1 MEMSQ
6 ELLIDFGLN
15 LAGYL
20 VVVILAYILFRLPY
34 RQRKTS
40 QTAVRDELTLTS
52 PKQTEAKPVAHSSR
66 PSAKSQPDY
75 IELAQMKVQATE
87 HSKQTVPI
95 GAETTTNRRTGG
107 DAVFSRRNNRRE
119 IYNQARELL
128 SKGKSSRELLQQLPI
143 TEGELEM
150 LSLAR
155 KA

>member
-6 ELLIDFGLN
+6 EMLIDFGLN

-20 VVVILAYILFRLPY
+20 VVVILAYVLFRLPH
-34 RQRKTS
+34 RQRKSS
-40 QTAVRDELTLTS
+40 QTAQRDELMPT
-52 PKQTEAKPVAHSSR
+52 PPQQTEAKPVAHSSR
-66 PSAKSQPDY
+66 PSFGPQPDY

-87 HSKQTVPI
+87 RTKQTTQI
-95 GAETTTNRRTGG
+95 TAETTKNRTTGR
-107 DAVFSRRNNRRE
+107 DAGFSRRNNRRE
-119 IYNQARELL
+119 IYNQARDLL